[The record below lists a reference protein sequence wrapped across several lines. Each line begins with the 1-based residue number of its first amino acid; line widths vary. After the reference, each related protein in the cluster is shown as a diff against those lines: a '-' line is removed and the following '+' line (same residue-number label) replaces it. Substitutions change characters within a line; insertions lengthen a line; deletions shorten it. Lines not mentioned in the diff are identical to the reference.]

1 MSPERN
7 VPPGPG
13 PFAPIEREKDILR
26 LGLQA
31 AAQCGDPEP
40 ELIEHTIGT
49 RETAT
54 EATGSIVHSDEP
66 SYLIAIKGH
75 FTARRPDPP
84 RRPNA
89 APIDGE
95 DFVSFSVGVLV
106 VDIQTGRVTDSG
118 SSQRYPDLDSVGPV
132 VTDHRSRH

>member
-40 ELIEHTIGT
+40 ELIEHTIGFLF
-49 RETAT
+49 
-54 EATGSIVHSDEP
+54 V
-66 SYLIAIKGH
+66 
-75 FTARRPDPP
+75 ARSQVD
-84 RRPNA
+84 A
-89 APIDGE
+89 
-95 DFVSFSVGVLV
+95 VL
-106 VDIQTGRVTDSG
+106 S
-118 SSQRYPDLDSVGPV
+118 
-132 VTDHRSRH
+132 